1 MMGLMAC
8 EVCIV
13 STQQFCCCSR
23 KAAIDNTQTGGH
35 GHVPIKLYL
44 QKQAASQIW
53 PVGGNLIPALECLE
67 SEGKTDKRT

>member
-1 MMGLMAC
+1 MVGLMAC

-44 QKQAASQIW
+44 QK
-53 PVGGNLIPALECLE
+53 
-67 SEGKTDKRT
+67 